1 MNEEFELP
9 IVFDNKQYRF
19 KAKVLGPGYT
29 HKFQIDVDG
38 TGVLFKPDK
47 EMSYR
52 AWIDPANQ
60 GANRPITF
68 LPV

>member
-1 MNEEFELP
+1 MNEEFELS

-47 EMSYR
+47 EMNYKSLDR
-52 AWIDPANQ
+52 SC
-60 GANRPITF
+60 
-68 LPV
+68 